1 MDITSPSYEEKHHH
15 VLHSL
20 PFFGTDAQVRSIRV
34 KLAKTPQFQRWH
46 VLETKARQLHVTAT
60 DNLPCFEAMLRA
72 STLVAEELA
81 KADLAMLCVLHDL
94 IEEELE

>member
-15 VLHSL
+15 VIHGM

-46 VLETKARQLHVTAT
+46 ALESQVRHVHITAADTMPMLHELVMLSKGLA
-60 DNLPCFEAMLRA
+60 EA
-72 STLVAEELA
+72 LA
-81 KADLAMLCVLHDL
+81 KADHEMLCVLHDL
-94 IEEELE
+94 IEEDLE